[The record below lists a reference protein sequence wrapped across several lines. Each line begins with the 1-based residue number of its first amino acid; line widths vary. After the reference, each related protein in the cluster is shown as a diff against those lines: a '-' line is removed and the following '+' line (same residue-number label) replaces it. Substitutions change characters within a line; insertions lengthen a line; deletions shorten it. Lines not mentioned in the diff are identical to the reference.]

1 MNKKTTVAALTLC
14 LAAALGARDT
24 GVFINE
30 HVQTTYSGNK
40 IYFELEEK
48 AEILQEVEGGYLV
61 KKGPARVTV
70 PKDKVL
76 ITEKDITTYTVK
88 NPTTLKDASGN
99 ILRNL
104 FVGEVVT
111 VISTDENTVLVQT
124 QDNFRGSV
132 SKSAL
137 TLKEETSKENVT
149 VATVKTKA
157 KATSKDGSIDLK
169 AGDKVNLV
177 DYRNKF
183 FAINVNGKLYNLSP
197 AVIDIKTG
205 ETINFTEESI
215 QEDEAELEEI
225 AKKGSINQF
234 DGIVTFKDGK
244 ASDMANKAVAIALTK
259 LDTPYVYGTAGNG
272 SYDCSGLMYDIY
284 KNTFGI
290 NIPRSSRE
298 LSGFG
303 TQIAKEDLVAGD
315 LAFFATTSS
324 NQVSHVGMYIGE
336 GKFVHASSGQKK
348 VVISSLNEKYY
359 GTRYVNATRI
369 AKYHRQIKS

>member
-1 MNKKTTVAALTLC
+1 MKKKTTVAALTLC

-24 GVFINE
+24 GIFINE

-48 AEILQEVEGGYLV
+48 AEILQEVDGGYLV

-70 PKDKVL
+70 PTDKVI
-76 ITEKDITTYTVK
+76 ITEKDVTTYTVK
-88 NPTTLKDASGN
+88 DPTTIKDGEGI

-111 VISTDENTVLVQT
+111 VISSDENTVVVMT
-124 QDNFRGSV
+124 QDNIKGSV

-137 TLKEETSKENVT
+137 TLKDETTKENVT
-149 VATVKTKA
+149 VATLKVDA
-157 KATSKDGSIDLK
+157 KATCKDGSIDLK
-169 AGDKVNLV
+169 AGDKVNIV

-183 FAINVNGKLYNLSP
+183 FAIDVNGKLYNLSP
-197 AVIDIKTG
+197 AVVDLKSG
-205 ETINFTEESI
+205 ETINFTAESI
-215 QEDEAELEEI
+215 SEDEAEIEEI
-225 AKKGSINQF
+225 AKKGSTNQF
-234 DGIVTFKDGK
+234 EGVVLKDGK
-244 ASDMANKAVAIALTK
+244 ASDMANKAVEIALSK

-290 NIPRSSRE
+290 NMPRSSNE
-298 LSGFG
+298 LSRFG
-303 TQIAKEDLVAGD
+303 TQISKEDLVAGD
-315 LAFFATTSS
+315 LVFFATTSS
-324 NQVSHVGMYIGE
+324 SRVSHVGMYIGD
-336 GKFVHASSGQKK
+336 GKFVHASSGKKK
-348 VVISSLNEKYY
+348 VVISSLSEKYY

-369 AKYHRQIKS
+369 AK

>member
-14 LAAALGARDT
+14 LTAALGARDT

-76 ITEKDITTYTVK
+76 ITEKDIATYTVK
-88 NPTTLKDASGN
+88 NPTTLKDTSGN
-99 ILRNL
+99 IIRNL

-111 VISTDENTVLVQT
+111 VISTDENTVLVAT
-124 QDNFRGSV
+124 QDNFKGSV

-149 VATVKTKA
+149 VATLKTKA

-197 AVIDIKTG
+197 AVLDIKTG

-290 NIPRSSRE
+290 NMPRSSRE
-298 LSGFG
+298 LSEFG
-303 TQIAKEDLVAGD
+303 IQIAKEDLVAGD
-315 LAFFATTSS
+315 LVFFATTSS

-336 GKFVHASSGQKK
+336 GKFVHASSGKKK

-369 AKYHRQIKS
+369 AK